1 MAGKRKQ
8 ATRNGSPGAAA
19 WPAWVWLALGVLLGL
34 GIATLL
40 LLQGWAPTLR
50 KSNSPQPNPQ
60 ATAAKPSEPAVADDT
75 KKPAATAAARKNYD
89 FYSVL
94 PEMEVVIPDAEL
106 SAKARAEQQR
116 QQNAAQNPTAA
127 GTTSGSTPPPEP
139 AVAASGARYVLQA
152 GSYPDPKAAEELK
165 AKLALSGFVARVQSV
180 NVNGKT
186 WHRVRVGPYSSAS
199 DVETAKAGLSEAG
212 VNAIALK
219 DVGE

>member
-8 ATRNGSPGAAA
+8 ATRTGATTPAA

-34 GIATLL
+34 GFATLM

-50 KSNSPQPNPQ
+50 KPNSPQPNPQ
-60 ATAAKPSEPAVADDT
+60 ATAPRASEPALADEG
-75 KKPAATAAARKNYD
+75 KKAPPKKNYE

-94 PEMEVVIPDAEL
+94 PEMEVVIPDTEL

-116 QQNAAQNPTAA
+116 QQAAAQNPAAA
-127 GTTSGSTPPPEP
+127 GTPPPEP
-139 AVAASGARYVLQA
+139 SVAASGARYVLQA

-199 DVETAKAGLSEAG
+199 DVETAKTALSEAG

-219 DVGE
+219 DAGE

>member
-8 ATRNGSPGAAA
+8 ATRTGTATAA

-34 GIATLL
+34 GFATLM

-50 KSNSPQPNPQ
+50 KPNSPQPNPQ
-60 ATAAKPSEPAVADDT
+60 ATAPRASETAVADESR
-75 KKPAATAAARKNYD
+75 KPAPKKNYE

-94 PEMEVVIPDAEL
+94 PEMEVVIPDTEL

-116 QQNAAQNPTAA
+116 QQAAAQNPATA
-127 GTTSGSTPPPEP
+127 GTPPPEP
-139 AVAASGARYVLQA
+139 AVAATGARYVLQA

-165 AKLALSGFVARVQSV
+165 ARLALSGFVARVQSV

-186 WHRVRVGPYSSAS
+186 WHRVRVGPYGSAS
-199 DVETAKAGLSEAG
+199 DVETAKAALSEAG

-219 DVGE
+219 DAGE

>member
-8 ATRNGSPGAAA
+8 ATRTGTSTAA

-34 GIATLL
+34 GFATLM

-60 ATAAKPSEPAVADDT
+60 ATAPKASEPAVADDS
-75 KKPAATAAARKNYD
+75 KKPQPKKNYE

-94 PEMEVVIPDAEL
+94 PEMEVVIPDTEL

-116 QQNAAQNPTAA
+116 QQAAAQNPATA
-127 GTTSGSTPPPEP
+127 GTPPPEP
-139 AVAASGARYVLQA
+139 AVAATGARYVLQA

-186 WHRVRVGPYSSAS
+186 WHRVRVGPYGSAS
-199 DVETAKAGLSEAG
+199 DVETAKAALSEAG

-219 DVGE
+219 DAGE

>member
-8 ATRNGSPGAAA
+8 ATRTGTATAA

-34 GIATLL
+34 GLATLM

-50 KSNSPQPNPQ
+50 KPNSPQPNPQ
-60 ATAAKPSEPAVADDT
+60 ATAPRPSEPAVADE
-75 KKPAATAAARKNYD
+75 ARKAAPKKNYE

-94 PEMEVVIPDAEL
+94 PEMEVVIPDTEL

-116 QQNAAQNPTAA
+116 QQAAAQNPAAA
-127 GTTSGSTPPPEP
+127 GTTPPPEP
-139 AVAASGARYVLQA
+139 AVAASGARYILQA

-165 AKLALSGFVARVQSV
+165 ARLALSGFVARVQTV

-186 WHRVRVGPYSSAS
+186 WHRVRVGPYGSAS
-199 DVETAKAGLSEAG
+199 DVEAAKAGLAEAG

>member
-8 ATRNGSPGAAA
+8 ATRNGSVSAAA

-34 GIATLL
+34 GVATLFL
-40 LLQGWAPTLR
+40 FQGWVPSLR
-50 KSNSPQPNPQ
+50 KPNSPQPNPQ
-60 ATAAKPSEPAVADDT
+60 ATAPRASEPALADDAR
-75 KKPAATAAARKNYD
+75 KPAAAGSKKSYD

-116 QQNAAQNPTAA
+116 QQAAAQNPAAA
-127 GTTSGSTPPPEP
+127 GTPPPEP
-139 AVAASGARYVLQA
+139 AVAATGARYVLQA

-165 AKLALSGFVARVQSV
+165 ARLALSGFVAKVQSV

-212 VNAIALK
+212 INAIALK

>member
-8 ATRNGSPGAAA
+8 ATRNGTTTAAA

-34 GIATLL
+34 GFATVM

-60 ATAAKPSEPAVADDT
+60 ATAPKASEPAVGDEA
-75 KKPAATAAARKNYD
+75 KKTAAKKNYE

-94 PEMEVVIPDAEL
+94 PEMEVVIPDTEL

-116 QQNAAQNPTAA
+116 QQAALQNPTAA
-127 GTTSGSTPPPEP
+127 GTAPLP
-139 AVAASGARYVLQA
+139 AVAATGARYVLQA

-165 AKLALSGFVARVQSV
+165 ARLALSGFVARVQSV

-199 DVETAKAGLSEAG
+199 DVEAAKAGLSEAG
-212 VNAIALK
+212 VNAIAMK

>member
-60 ATAAKPSEPAVADDT
+60 ATAPRPSEPAVADET
-75 KKPAATAAARKNYD
+75 KKPAAKKNYD

-116 QQNAAQNPTAA
+116 QQSAAQNPAA
-127 GTTSGSTPPPEP
+127 TGTPAPPEP

-212 VNAIALK
+212 INAIALK
-219 DVGE
+219 DAGE

>member
-8 ATRNGSPGAAA
+8 ATRNSSTSAAA

-34 GIATLL
+34 GIATLM

-50 KSNSPQPNPQ
+50 KPNSPQPNPQ
-60 ATAAKPSEPAVADDT
+60 ATAPKASEPAVADDPR
-75 KKPAATAAARKNYD
+75 KAAAAPKKSYD

-116 QQNAAQNPTAA
+116 QQAAAQNPAAA
-127 GTTSGSTPPPEP
+127 GTTPPPEP
-139 AVAASGARYVLQA
+139 AVAATGARYVLQA

-165 AKLALSGFVARVQSV
+165 AKLALSGFVAKVQSV

-199 DVETAKAGLSEAG
+199 DVEAAKSGLAEAG
-212 VNAIALK
+212 VNAIALR
-219 DVGE
+219 DAGE

>member
-8 ATRNGSPGAAA
+8 ATRNGNNPATA

-34 GIATLL
+34 GIATLM
-40 LLQGWAPTLR
+40 LLQGWAPMLR
-50 KSNSPQPNPQ
+50 KPNSPQPNPQ
-60 ATAAKPSEPAVADDT
+60 ATAPKASEAAVADD
-75 KKPAATAAARKNYD
+75 KKAAAAPKKNYD

-116 QQNAAQNPTAA
+116 QQAAAQNPAAA
-127 GTTSGSTPPPEP
+127 GSPPPPEP
-139 AVAASGARYVLQA
+139 SVAASGARYVLQA

-165 AKLALSGFVARVQSV
+165 AKLALSGFVAKVQSV

-212 VNAIALK
+212 INAIALK

>member
-8 ATRNGSPGAAA
+8 ATRTGTATAA

-34 GIATLL
+34 GFATLM

-60 ATAAKPSEPAVADDT
+60 ATAPKASETAVADEG
-75 KKPAATAAARKNYD
+75 KKPTAKKNYE

-94 PEMEVVIPDAEL
+94 PEMEVVIPDTEL

-116 QQNAAQNPTAA
+116 QQAAAQNPAAA
-127 GTTSGSTPPPEP
+127 GTPPPEP
-139 AVAASGARYVLQA
+139 AVAATGARYVLQA

-199 DVETAKAGLSEAG
+199 DVETAKAALSEAG

-219 DVGE
+219 DAGE

>member
-8 ATRNGSPGAAA
+8 ATRNGTAAPA

-34 GIATLL
+34 GFATLM

-50 KSNSPQPNPQ
+50 KPNSPQPNPQ
-60 ATAAKPSEPAVADDT
+60 ATAPKASEPAVADGT
-75 KKPAATAAARKNYD
+75 QKPAPKKNYE

-94 PEMEVVIPDAEL
+94 PEMEVVIPDTEL

-116 QQNAAQNPTAA
+116 QQAAAQNPAAA
-127 GTTSGSTPPPEP
+127 GTPPPEP
-139 AVAASGARYVLQA
+139 AVAATGARYVLQA

-199 DVETAKAGLSEAG
+199 DVEAAKAGLSEAG
-212 VNAIALK
+212 VAAIALK

>member
-8 ATRNGSPGAAA
+8 ATRNSSTSAAT

-34 GIATLL
+34 GIATLM
-40 LLQGWAPTLR
+40 LLQGWAPMLR
-50 KSNSPQPNPQ
+50 KPNSPQPNPQ
-60 ATAAKPSEPAVADDT
+60 ATAPKASEAAVADD
-75 KKPAATAAARKNYD
+75 KKAAAAPKKNYD

-116 QQNAAQNPTAA
+116 QQAAAQNPAAA
-127 GTTSGSTPPPEP
+127 GSPPPPEP
-139 AVAASGARYVLQA
+139 SVAASGARYVLQA

-165 AKLALSGFVARVQSV
+165 AKLALSGFVAKVQSV

-212 VNAIALK
+212 INAIALK

>member
-60 ATAAKPSEPAVADDT
+60 ATAAKPSEPAVADDPR
-75 KKPAATAAARKNYD
+75 KPAPAAARKNYD

-116 QQNAAQNPTAA
+116 QQSAAQNPTAT
-127 GTTSGSTPPPEP
+127 GTTPPPEP

-219 DVGE
+219 DAGE